1 MILVREQVQ
10 LCFLD
15 VMDEWLGAKKQSSI
29 TIRKS
34 ANFSMQY

>member
-29 TIRKS
+29 TIREHCK
-34 ANFSMQY
+34 FSVQY